1 VNQQSKV
8 WVILVALWII
18 NGSSFLAI
26 KVSIDTIPPLLSA
39 GIRFTISGSVLFA
52 AYFFRR
58 EYEHE
63 HDEIGKQQWKDT
75 IILAAALFLGGQGLL
90 TWGSQY
96 LTSGMTGLLNSTIPL
111 WVGIIAFLL
120 YRRGMTKLTVLGLC
134 AGFGGLMLL
143 IGPSL
148 GVGALSPAGVTA
160 LILSSLAWAFG
171 SLYSSKAKLP
181 VSILASSGML
191 MVSGG
196 LMLII
201 ASLALGEFQG
211 LDISQIS
218 TRSLIA
224 MIYLII
230 IITVVGF
237 TDFYWLLRVTTAS
250 FANTFAYV
258 SPVIAVI
265 LGWAILHESITV
277 LTIVAMIIILLGV
290 ALMVTTKSGSKAK
303 EQKVAQN
310 KNQYIKD

>member
-1 VNQQSKV
+1 MKQQSKV

-39 GIRFTISGSVLFA
+39 GIRFTISGSILFA

-63 HDEIGKQQWKDT
+63 HDEIGKKQWKDT

-196 LMLII
+196 LLLII

-250 FANTFAYV
+250 LANTFAYV

-277 LTIVAMIIILLGV
+277 LTIAAMIIILLGV

-303 EQKVAQN
+303 ELKIAQN
-310 KNQYIKD
+310 KNQHIKD

>member
-211 LDISQIS
+211 LDITQIS

-250 FANTFAYV
+250 LANTFAYV
-258 SPVIAVI
+258 SPIIAVI